1 MLKPGKV
8 VAGVDVGK
16 VALVAALPEGPAQQF
31 ANTPAGHDQLLAWLE
46 RQQVDLVVGEPSG
59 GYEQPLA
66 RRLHSTQRALC
77 LVPPGRVRAYARVLG
92 QAAKTDPLDARLLAR
107 YGEQLNPQPTP
118 PPEATRA
125 ALKELLTRRQQLVA
139 DRTRERNR
147 RETEKSPQVAAS
159 LNRHL
164 DWLDQ
169 EIAQL
174 DRQYRE
180 LLQSSQDLAQQAQL
194 YRSVRGIGDQT
205 AAILVAWLPEL
216 GHWNAKALTALAG
229 LAPWPKD
236 SGKQQG
242 YRAIRGGR
250 AVVRRALYLATLT
263 ALRSDSDLS
272 RFYRRLRERGKPG
285 KVAMVA
291 TMRKLLLH
299 RNAIARRGAP
309 WMPQFTP
316 ISR

>member
-1 MLKPGKV
+1 MLKPGKI

-16 VALVAALPEGPAQQF
+16 VALVAALTKGVAQQF

-46 RQQVDLVVGEPSG
+46 QRQVELVVGEPSG
-59 GYEQPLA
+59 GYEQPLV
-66 RRLHSTQRALC
+66 RRLHATQRAVP
-77 LVPPGRVRAYARVLG
+77 LVPPGRARAYARVLG
-92 QAAKTDPLDARLLAR
+92 QTAKTDPLDARLLAR

-118 PPEATRA
+118 EPEETRA
-125 ALKELLTRRQQLVA
+125 TLKELLTRRQQLVN

-147 RETEKSPQVAAS
+147 REPEKSPQAAAA
-159 LNRHL
+159 LTRHL

-174 DRQYRE
+174 DRQYQE
-180 LLQSSQDLAQQAQL
+180 LLHRSPDLAQQAKL
-194 YRSVRGIGDQT
+194 YRNVRGIGPQT

-216 GHWNAKALTALAG
+216 GHWDAKALTALAG

-236 SGKQQG
+236 SGKHQG
-242 YRAIRGGR
+242 YRAIRSGR
-250 AVVRRALYLATLT
+250 AVVRRALYLATMT
-263 ALRSDSDLS
+263 TLRGDSDLS
-272 RFYRRLRERGKPG
+272 RFYRQLRERGKPG

-299 RNAIARRGAP
+299 LNAIARRGAP
-309 WMPQFTP
+309 WTPQFTP
-316 ISR
+316 IP

>member
-16 VALVAALPEGPAQQF
+16 VALVAALPEGPSQQF

-66 RRLHSTQRALC
+66 RRLHATQRDLC

-125 ALKELLTRRQQLVA
+125 TLKELLSRRQQLVA
-139 DRTRERNR
+139 DRARERNR
-147 RETEKSPQVAAS
+147 REQEKSPQVAAS

-180 LLQSSQDLAQQAQL
+180 LLQSSQDLARQAQL
-194 YRSVRGIGDQT
+194 YRSVPRHWRPDRRHPGGLAARTGPLERQSPYRPGRLGPPGLKT
-205 AAILVAWLPEL
+205 AANSRATGPF
-216 GHWNAKALTALAG
+216 GAAG
-229 LAPWPKD
+229 P
-236 SGKQQG
+236 
-242 YRAIRGGR
+242 
-250 AVVRRALYLATLT
+250 
-263 ALRSDSDLS
+263 
-272 RFYRRLRERGKPG
+272 
-285 KVAMVA
+285 
-291 TMRKLLLH
+291 
-299 RNAIARRGAP
+299 
-309 WMPQFTP
+309 
-316 ISR
+316 